1 MRYFLALLALSY
13 AGTSANVW
21 ILSGLLPG
29 YLIPDFSFLA
39 IVYAGLFVPGAAG
52 FLAALPAAFFR
63 EVTAAGPPWSFFF
76 ASLALYFF
84 TRELG
89 RRIFLRTDILVL
101 AFLAALLLTE
111 SLSVGLLLHMTGA
124 SHPFSPLWGAQEA
137 VRIAWTS
144 LVAVPLFTWLA
155 SRWQKVKE

>member
-13 AGTSANVW
+13 AGTAANVW

-29 YLIPDFSFLA
+29 YLLPDFSFLA
-39 IVYAGLFVPGAAG
+39 IAYAGLFVPGAAG

-63 EVTAAGPPWSFFF
+63 EVTAVGPPWSFFF

-84 TRELG
+84 TREIS
-89 RRIFLRTDILVL
+89 RRIFLRTEILVL
-101 AFLAALLLTE
+101 AIVAALLLTE
-111 SLSVGLLLHMTGA
+111 SLSVGLLLHLTGA
-124 SHPFSPLWGAQEA
+124 HPFSLLWGAQEA

-144 LVAVPLFTWLA
+144 LLAVPLFTWLA
-155 SRWQKVKE
+155 SRWQRVKE